1 MHKSGIV
8 PPLRLCFFMWLAFSI
23 EHYLNMDL
31 GYLGIYPRDLTGLIG
46 ILFAPM
52 LHGNFNHLASNTI
65 PLLVLGGSL
74 FFFYPAIASR
84 VFLHA
89 YFFTNILVWVF
100 ARPFYHIGASGLV
113 YALASFLVFYGLFK
127 RNFKSVFISAIIIF
141 LYGGMAYG
149 LLSLDDRVSWE
160 SHLMG
165 AVVGLA
171 SAFTF
176 SKVNTRHYSS

>member
-1 MHKSGIV
+1 MYKSGIV
-8 PPLRLCFFMWLAFSI
+8 PPLRLCFFMWLVFSI
-23 EHYLNMDL
+23 EFYLHMDF
-31 GYLGIYPRDLTGLIG
+31 GYLGIYPRDLFGLIG
-46 ILFAPM
+46 VVMAPL

-74 FFFYPAIASR
+74 FFFYPRIASR
-84 VFLHA
+84 VFLQA

-100 ARPFYHIGASGLV
+100 GRPFYHIGASGLI

-127 RNFKSVFISAIIIF
+127 RNFKSVIISAIVIF

-149 LLSLDDRVSWE
+149 LFSFDERISWE

-165 AVVGLA
+165 AIVGL
-171 SAFTF
+171 STAFTSR
-176 SKVNTRHYSS
+176 SK